1 MVAHITGL
9 KPGKFIHIIGDAHA
23 YDCHLDAIR
32 EQIKRVPSQF
42 PKFKIKR
49 KVESIDDFL
58 LEDFEIEN
66 YKCHGTIKAEM
77 VA

>member
-1 MVAHITGL
+1 MVAHLTGL

-23 YDCHLDAIR
+23 YECHSEAIR
-32 EQIKRVPSQF
+32 EQIKRIPSKF

-49 KVESIDDFL
+49 EVKSIEEFE
-58 LEDFEIEN
+58 LEDFEIIDYN
-66 YKCHGTIKAEM
+66 CHDTIRAEM